1 MNKLKDFLDSLRLV
15 FLFTLIVFLIM
26 FASMCLVFAIIHF
39 GGQTEHF
46 RNPPPR
52 HPYRPL
58 LKFAFYSLISG
69 IFVSILLSRL
79 PLKPLHEIMR
89 ATNQISKGDYTARI
103 SLRGTRKLRQLTQSF
118 NHMAEELGSMEIL
131 HHDFINNFSHEFKT
145 PIVSIRGFA
154 KLLKEQNL
162 TLEEQR
168 EYLAII
174 IAESERLSEL
184 SSNILNLSKLEQQT
198 NLTEKESFHLTEQ
211 IRLVASLLAS
221 KWDEK
226 HLELSLDGDE
236 IFLVGN
242 KKLLKQVWINLL
254 DNAIKFSP
262 EGSFIHIEIVSDK
275 YSCSVSFTNLLEHTN
290 LSKNF
295 CSHIFTKFYQE
306 DSSHSTRG
314 NGLGLT
320 IANRI
325 IQLHHGNIICQ
336 INKDQTITFCVTLP
350 TKSPV

>member
-1 MNKLKDFLDSLRLV
+1 MNKFKNFLDSLRLA

-26 FASMCLVFAIIHF
+26 FASMCLVFGAIHF
-39 GGQTEHF
+39 GGQAEHF

-52 HPYRPL
+52 QPYRPL
-58 LKFAFYSLISG
+58 FEFAFFSLISG
-69 IFVSILLSRL
+69 SFVSILLSKL
-79 PLKPLHEIMR
+79 PLKPLREVMK

-103 SLRGTRKLRQLTQSF
+103 SLRGTRELRQLTQSF

-131 HHDFINNFSHEFKT
+131 HNDFVNNFSHEFKT

-162 TLEEQR
+162 TPEEQK
-168 EYLAII
+168 EYLNII

-198 NLTEKESFHLTEQ
+198 NLTEKEIFHLTEQ
-211 IRLVASLLAS
+211 IRLVVSLLAS
-221 KWDEK
+221 KWSEK
-226 HLELSLDGDE
+226 NLELSLDSDE
-236 IFLVGN
+236 IFFIGN
-242 KKLLKQVWINLL
+242 EELLKQVWINLL
-254 DNAIKFSP
+254 DNATKFSP
-262 EGSFIHIEIVSDK
+262 EGSFIHIQIVSDK
-275 YSCSVSFTNLLEHTN
+275 QSCSISFTNPLEHTN

-306 DSSHSTRG
+306 DSSHSTKG

-325 IQLHHGNIICQ
+325 VELHQGNITCE
-336 INKDQTITFCVTLP
+336 INPDKTITFCVTLP
-350 TKSPV
+350 LGA